1 MKVLASF
8 TGSLFLSEKA
18 GSCGSDVC
26 SEIPGAGTRFQS
38 PKTPLVSVVGVAH
51 PGQPQTH
58 FPENTL
64 PCWQPWGSLRGH
76 MTKDSAPNVMSSGT
90 FLTSLVP
97 SLFQGT
103 HIFKNI

>member
-8 TGSLFLSEKA
+8 TGSPFLSEKA
-18 GSCGSDVC
+18 DSCGSDVC
-26 SEIPGAGTRFQS
+26 SEIPGAGPRFQS

-51 PGQPQTH
+51 PGQPRTH
-58 FPENTL
+58 FPEKDQ
-64 PCWQPWGSLRGH
+64 QPWGSLRGH

-97 SLFQGT
+97 SLFQET